1 MGQKTNPVG
10 FRLGINRTWDSRWFA
25 SKEFSKWLDE
35 DIKVRNY
42 IKKRLFKAGVARVE
56 IERSGGK
63 ASVNIY
69 TARPGMVI
77 GRKGSEVDLLR
88 AELKARTGRDVQ
100 INIKDVKK
108 PELNAQLVAEHIAMQ
123 LQQRVAFRR
132 AMKKTIQSAMRMGA
146 QGIKVQCSG
155 RLGGSEIAR
164 REGYHEGRVPLHTLR
179 ADIDFARSTAHTTFG
194 CVGVKVWIY
203 KGEVFPEEFRKN
215 LAKSAEGGR

>member
-1 MGQKTNPVG
+1 MGQKTNPIG

-25 SKEFSKWLDE
+25 SKEYSKWLDE
-35 DIKVRNY
+35 DIKVRAY
-42 IKKRLFKAGVARVE
+42 IKRRLFKAGVARVE

-63 ASVNIY
+63 ATVNIF

-77 GRKGSEVDLLR
+77 GRKGSEVDILR
-88 AELKARTGRDVQ
+88 DELKQMCRRDIQ

-155 RLGGSEIAR
+155 RLGGAEIAR

-194 CVGVKVWIY
+194 TVGVKVWIY
-203 KGEVFPEEFRKN
+203 KGEIFPEEFKKS
-215 LAKSAEGGR
+215 LAKTAEGSR

>member
-10 FRLGINRTWDSRWFA
+10 FRLGINRTWDSRWF
-25 SKEFSKWLDE
+25 STKEYSKWLDE
-35 DIKVRNY
+35 DIKVRSY
-42 IKKRLFKAGVARVE
+42 IKQRLFKAGVARVE

-88 AELKARTGRDVQ
+88 AELKARCGRDVQ

-203 KGEVFPEEFRKN
+203 KGEVFPEEFKKN
-215 LAKSAEGGR
+215 LAKSSEGGR

>member
-25 SKEFSKWLDE
+25 TKEYSKWLDE

-88 AELKARTGRDVQ
+88 AELKARSGRDVQ

-179 ADIDFARSTAHTTFG
+179 ADIDFARATANTAYGT
-194 CVGVKVWIY
+194 CGVKVWIFH
-203 KGEVFPEEFRKN
+203 GEVLDRPKPGAPAAAVR
-215 LAKSAEGGR
+215 

>member
-25 SKEFSKWLDE
+25 SKEYSKWLDE

-88 AELKARTGRDVQ
+88 AELKARSGRDVQ

-203 KGEVFPEEFRKN
+203 KGEVFPEEFKKN
-215 LAKSAEGGR
+215 LAKANEGGR

>member
-25 SKEFSKWLDE
+25 TKEYSKWLDE

-42 IKKRLFKAGVARVE
+42 IKRRLFKAGVARVE

-63 ASVNIY
+63 ATVNIF

-88 AELKARTGRDVQ
+88 AELKSRTGRDVQ

-179 ADIDFARSTAHTTFG
+179 ADIDFARSTSHTTYG

-203 KGEVFPEEFRKN
+203 KGEVFPEEFKKN
-215 LAKSAEGGR
+215 LAKANEGGR

>member
-25 SKEFSKWLDE
+25 TKEYSKWLDE

-179 ADIDFARSTAHTTFG
+179 ADIDFARSTSHTTFG

-215 LAKSAEGGR
+215 LAKANEGGR

>member
-155 RLGGSEIAR
+155 RLG
-164 REGYHEGRVPLHTLR
+164 YHEGRVPLHTLR

>member
-25 SKEFSKWLDE
+25 TKEYSKWLDE
-35 DIKVRNY
+35 DIKVRAY

-63 ASVNIY
+63 AIVNIY

-88 AELKARTGRDVQ
+88 AELKQRCGRDVQ

-146 QGIKVQCSG
+146 QGIKVQCAG

-164 REGYHEGRVPLHTLR
+164 SEGYHEGRVPLHTLR

-203 KGEVFPEEFRKN
+203 KGEVFPEEFKKS
-215 LAKSAEGGR
+215 LAKQGEGVR

>member
-25 SKEFSKWLDE
+25 SKEYSKWLDE
-35 DIKVRNY
+35 DIKVRAY
-42 IKKRLFKAGVARVE
+42 IKQRLFKAGVARVE

-88 AELKARTGRDVQ
+88 AELKARCGRDVQ

-203 KGEVFPEEFRKN
+203 KGEVFPEEFKKN
-215 LAKSAEGGR
+215 LAKLSEGGR